1 MGEEGRLREL
11 LNELLGP
18 LHARGTEG
26 SWAPTVLGLDKREL
40 LRNKVLPAVGQR
52 RNMQRV
58 ALEFTD
64 LLSHAGGNGNSME
77 EGL

>member
-11 LNELLGP
+11 CKVLLGP
-18 LHARGTEG
+18 THPSTGG
-26 SWAPTVLGLDKREL
+26 WVPTVLGLDKREL
-40 LRNKVLPAVGQR
+40 LRCKVLPAVGR
-52 RNMQRV
+52 RRDMQRV

-64 LLSHAGGNGNSME
+64 LLEHVDGGNGMA